1 MIYTLH
7 ELGLVDS
14 APESS
19 FDNLT
24 KLASNILGAPVSL
37 VSIVDFDGDR
47 QVFKSQIGLGEP
59 WASKRQTPLSH
70 SFCQH
75 VVLNNEALVVENAS
89 EHALVKDNLA
99 VRDLNVAAYLGMPV
113 YSPNGQPL
121 GALCVIDN
129 VPRSWSSSNIEN
141 LTDLARCVSDV
152 IGLKG
157 ELLTNERLRQEQ
169 RDFAYGLSHDLKAP
183 VNTLNMLI
191 QEFIEDRKELKSDE
205 QTLLNVALSCAQRIT
220 TQIEAI
226 SRYTRTLKMSESH
239 VPVDLNILCSEILSD
254 LHTGICATQ
263 ADIDCGQLPTI
274 TANRAQMNQLFQSL
288 LTNALTY
295 QPVGQQPVINIH
307 SSINTAHRFHEIH
320 ISDNGIGI
328 ASEHLDRIF
337 RIFGRLHTQQDH
349 PGAGIGLTLC
359 RRVAINH
366 GGSLRVSSVP
376 GSGSTFTLRLAV
388 TNP

>member
-14 APESS
+14 PPESS
-19 FDNLT
+19 YDNLT

-59 WASKRQTPLSH
+59 WAGERQTPLSH

-99 VRDLNVAAYLGMPV
+99 VRDLNVAAYLGIPV
-113 YSPNGQPL
+113 HSPNGQPL
-121 GALCVIDN
+121 GALCVIDSG
-129 VPRSWSSSNIEN
+129 PRSWSSSHIEH

-152 IGLKG
+152 IDLKS

-191 QEFIEDRKELKSDE
+191 HEFLEDSKELKSDE
-205 QTLLNVALSCAQRIT
+205 QALLDVALSCAQRIT
-220 TQIEAI
+220 TQIEAV

-239 VPVDLNILCSEILSD
+239 VPVNLNILCSEILSD
-254 LHTGICATQ
+254 LHTDICASQ

-274 TANRAQMNQLFQSL
+274 TANRAQINQLFKSL
-288 LTNALTY
+288 LRNALTY
-295 QPVGQQPVINIH
+295 QPVGQQPVVHIH
-307 SSINTAHRFHEIH
+307 ASINTAHRFHEIH

-337 RIFGRLHTQQDH
+337 KIFGRLHTQQDY

-376 GSGSTFTLRLAV
+376 GSGSTFTLRLAM